1 VHSKQAWRWAW
12 GIWAFATAGSFAIL
26 ETAALNRNY
35 HPTLSTTLR
44 RALGIYPRHWWG
56 SGGLVAL
63 VAFWVWLTVH
73 LLHVPDD
80 VVFAPT
86 APEIGTWVEI
96 GAGVWCQTPRNRK
109 LV

>member
-1 VHSKQAWRWAW
+1 M
-12 GIWAFATAGSFAIL
+12 
-26 ETAALNRNY
+26 
-35 HPTLSTTLR
+35 
-44 RALGIYPRHWWG
+44 
-56 SGGLVAL
+56 AL